1 MAGNSKSRKRR
12 FCRAPSFPQGG
23 FSAIARAQ
31 LLQMHQTQLPPEN
44 QTNTVTAYHVA
55 IDAMT
60 TGSANLTHFDTLV
73 YAMNIAVIL
82 MEQGLGDEDIELI
95 RAAQDGLARAKARY
109 LDRGKLGLDGD
120 ALQALK
126 AAAIVHEAHVAVATR
141 GELEDA
147 INEMHARVER
157 GNIRQVA
164 AQVFEFP
171 DQAATTTETNE
182 GAAQ

>member
-12 FCRAPSFPQGG
+12 FCRALSFPQGG

-31 LLQMHQTQLPPEN
+31 RLQMHKAPLPPEN
-44 QTNTVTAYHVA
+44 QTSTVTAYHVA

-60 TGSANLTHFDTLV
+60 NGSANLTHFDTLV

-95 RAAQDGLARAKARY
+95 RAAQDGLT
-109 LDRGKLGLDGD
+109 RGKLGLDGD

-141 GELEDA
+141 GELVDA

-164 AQVFEFP
+164 VQAVEFP
-171 DQAATTTETNE
+171 GQAATTTNE

>member
-1 MAGNSKSRKRR
+1 MAGNSKSRKRPFR
-12 FCRAPSFPQGG
+12 TALSFPQGG

-31 LLQMHQTQLPPEN
+31 RAQTRQIQLPPKN
-44 QTNTVTAYHVA
+44 QTSTVTAYHVA

-60 TGSANLTHFDTLV
+60 NGSANLTHFDTLV

-95 RAAQDGLARAKARY
+95 RAAQDGLARAKQRY
-109 LDRGKLGLDGD
+109 LTRGKLGLDGD

-126 AAAIVHEAHVAVATR
+126 AAAIVHEAQIAVATH
-141 GELEDA
+141 GELVDA

-164 AQVFEFP
+164 A
-171 DQAATTTETNE
+171 
-182 GAAQ
+182 